1 MELPANGEQSGTW
14 GETVNDNMN
23 IIDRSVNGIG
33 TISLSGTSHSL
44 VTSDGTLS
52 DGQYNTLLLSGSPSG
67 TNTITIGP
75 NSNQHVYTVINSSGQ
90 DAIFTQGSG
99 ANITVKNGSTKIIYA
114 NGAGSGAAVVDIT
127 DTFDINALHMA
138 GVAVTSTAAELNV
151 LAGLTSSTAELNIL
165 TGATLD
171 VNELNIL
178 TGATVTT
185 AELNVLSGIPATLTA
200 TELGYVDGVTSS
212 VQTQLNNLLTGP
224 SITSPVTVTGGT
236 DNWVLT
242 AAGTTLTFSYN
253 GVPKIRFDGSTGDII
268 ATGNITA
275 YGSL

>member
-1 MELPANGEQSGTW
+1 MPSTYTDNSGIEIPAKGEQSGTW

-23 IIDRSVNGIG
+23 IIDRLSNGIG

-44 VTSDGTLS
+44 VTSDGVLS

-67 TNTITIGP
+67 TNTITISP
-75 NSNQHVYTVINSSGQ
+75 NSNQHIYTVINSSGE

-114 NGAGSGAAVVDIT
+114 DGAGSGAAVVDIT
-127 DTFDINALHMA
+127 NTLDINALHLA
-138 GVAVTSTAAELNV
+138 GVAVTSTAAELN
-151 LAGLTSSTAELNIL
+151 IL
-165 TGATLD
+165 DGATLD

-178 TGATVTT
+178 DGATVTT
-185 AELNVLSGIPATLTA
+185 AELNVLDGIPATLTA

-212 VQTQLNNLLTGP
+212 IQTQLNNLLTGP

-236 DNWVLT
+236 ASWVLT
-242 AAGTTLTFSYN
+242 ASGTTLTFSYN
-253 GVPKIRFDGSTGDII
+253 GVPKVRFDGSTGDIT